1 MALIEDVET
10 IDDIK
15 YLLEIRKGEHLYK
28 LTRGILFN
36 SWDFCCLV
44 WDNNSGEYD
53 IIKEREYDIIK
64 EYDAFNNNGV
74 LLVKCGR
81 YTDINK
87 LYKEK
92 SNI

>member
-15 YLLEIRKGEHLYK
+15 YLLNIRLREHLYK

-36 SWDFCCLV
+36 SWEYCCLV
-44 WDNNSGEYD
+44 WDNNR
-53 IIKEREYDIIK
+53 REYDIVK
-64 EYDAFNNNGV
+64 DYDAFNNNGV

-92 SNI
+92 INK

>member
-15 YLLEIRKGEHLYK
+15 YLLNIRLREHLYK

-36 SWDFCCLV
+36 SWEYCCLV
-44 WDNNSGEYD
+44 WDNNR
-53 IIKEREYDIIK
+53 REYDIVK
-64 EYDAFNNNGV
+64 DYDAFNNNGV
-74 LLVKCGR
+74 LLVKRGR

-92 SNI
+92 INKQGVLYDF